1 MIALFV
7 DRGFAVEPFTEALAG
22 ELDCREEVA
31 PEEAGDVVALVT
43 GAPPIGLAEVAPYPN
58 LRLVLTCSIGTDHL
72 DVEGLRARGLVV
84 ANTPTYCTQEVA
96 EHALACTLSG
106 LRGLPRLHAAVRSGT
121 WDYAAAG
128 VPLRFADATLGI
140 VGLGRIGRAL
150 AQLARAL
157 GMTVVAHDP
166 FAAGGEM
173 TLDQLLQRS
182 DVVSLHAPGGSGV
195 LLGAAE
201 LARMRPTAILVN
213 LARPDL
219 MDLDAVVAALR
230 AGRLAGAYVD
240 VWPQEPPDP
249 ADPRLQTPG
258 LVVTPH
264 AAWHSARAD
273 QAYRDEAIAV
283 LRDVLL
289 STS

>member
-1 MIALFV
+1 
-7 DRGFAVEPFTEALAG
+7 
-22 ELDCREEVA
+22 VA
-31 PEEAGDVVALVT
+31 IVT
-43 GAPPIGLAEVAPYPN
+43 GTPPIGLAEVAPYPN
-58 LRLVLTCSIGTDHL
+58 LRLVLTCTIGTDHL
-72 DVEGLRARGLVV
+72 EVDALRARGLTV

-96 EHALACTLSG
+96 EHALACALSG
-106 LRGLPRLHAAVRSGT
+106 LRGLPRLDAAVRAGT

-150 AQLARAL
+150 ARLAQAV

-166 FAAGGEM
+166 HAQGDGVEL
-173 TLDQLLQRS
+173 LDLDELLARS
-182 DVVSLHAPGGSGV
+182 DVVSLHAPGGGGV
-195 LLGAAE
+195 LVGAAE

-219 MDLDAVVAALR
+219 ADLDAVVSALR
-230 AGRLAGAYVD
+230 AGRLAGSYWD
-240 VWPQEPPDP
+240 VWPQEPADP
-249 ADPRLQTPG
+249 SDPRLQAPG

-283 LRDVLL
+283 LRDVLV
-289 STS
+289 SAR